1 MFGLRPSPSNLGSVI
16 QHHLDS
22 YKKSEPEMAELLSK
36 AFYVDDLVT
45 GEKSVSKAFDI
56 YERSKEIMATGGFNF
71 RKWNSNSKEIMD
83 RIERVESK
91 CVSQREQVVS
101 GDDDE
106 SFAKLS
112 TSQETCTGDAV
123 KVLDVRWNICS
134 DTISFDFSELQDYAN
149 SLPITKRSLLK
160 VVAKIFDPLGLLSPF
175 TVTLKIL
182 FQILCPDQVDWD
194 QELNGELRL
203 KCLTIRQ
210 EIVHLNSIR
219 VPRYYFCTDTNP
231 VTVELHGFSDAS
243 KQAYG
248 AVVYLRSVY
257 GDGRVQI
264 SLVAAKTRVAPTK
277 RQSIPRLELL
287 GALSLAR
294 LTRKI
299 KDILG
304 EIDTT
309 HWVDSTAA
317 LCWIKNDRVW
327 KQYIRNRVAEIRS
340 LTSVDSWQFCP
351 VTQNPAD
358 LRNEMWWKGPD
369 FLYHSPATWPNDV
382 TAQGS
387 TINEDA
393 AVEMVKRPLE
403 VIHTLT
409 INEASPD
416 DNDIAKVIDI
426 KR

>member
-1 MFGLRPSPSNLGSVI
+1 
-16 QHHLDS
+16 
-22 YKKSEPEMAELLSK
+22 
-36 AFYVDDLVT
+36 
-45 GEKSVSKAFDI
+45 
-56 YERSKEIMATGGFNF
+56 
-71 RKWNSNSKEIMD
+71 MD
-83 RIERVESK
+83 MK
-91 CVSQREQVVS
+91 
-101 GDDDE
+101 
-106 SFAKLS
+106 
-112 TSQETCTGDAV
+112 
-123 KVLDVRWNICS
+123 
-134 DTISFDFSELQDYAN
+134 
-149 SLPITKRSLLK
+149 
-160 VVAKIFDPLGLLSPF
+160 
-175 TVTLKIL
+175 
-182 FQILCPDQVDWD
+182 
-194 QELNGELRL
+194 
-203 KCLTIRQ
+203 
-210 EIVHLNSIR
+210 
-219 VPRYYFCTDTNP
+219 P

-243 KQAYG
+243 KQAYS

-287 GALSLAR
+287 GALSLAK

-340 LTSVDSWQFCP
+340 LTSVDSWRFCP
-351 VTQNPAD
+351 GTQNPAD
-358 LRNEMWWKGPD
+358 LPSHGLEAKEFSCNEMWWKGPD

-403 VIHTLT
+403 VIHVRTTCKYL
-409 INEASPD
+409 
-416 DNDIAKVIDI
+416 
-426 KR
+426 